1 MLFFFLK
8 ILFVVSIINI
18 IIKVKIIKVIII
30 FAIIIIINHHHKL
43 FSYSFNCCYYY
54 WQIIFSSRKRCEEF
68 IEVRVDNKYF
78 SPLKQHSIVYHLSY
92 QLYKNISINIDLPSV
107 MFMSVN
113 IGCKIKLV
121 SSNTCSNIQ
130 VVT

>member
-43 FSYSFNCCYYY
+43 FSYSFNCCYYIHSTKSY
-54 WQIIFSSRKRCEEF
+54 SHQEKG
-68 IEVRVDNKYF
+68 VKNL
-78 SPLKQHSIVYHLSY
+78 LKSELT
-92 QLYKNISINIDLPSV
+92 INT
-107 MFMSVN
+107 
-113 IGCKIKLV
+113 LV
-121 SSNTCSNIQ
+121 H
-130 VVT
+130 